1 VERLNPNIE
10 WERFVFQKGNSTIEI
25 IKEKVFDEDEDFE
38 EIN

>member
-1 VERLNPNIE
+1 MRLNPDIE
-10 WERFVFQKGNSTIEI
+10 WERFVFQKGRSTIEV